1 MAFAST
7 VKEKVSL
14 GNKWLAYGTF
24 TCDGGTTGGDI
35 NTGLKK
41 VEGMWFTGSGESAL
55 ATLVS
60 VNETLPCAGNAVTI
74 VTTANDTGTW
84 YAIGWG
90 A

>member
-24 TCDGGTTGGDI
+24 TCNGGTAGGDI
-35 NTGLKK
+35 DTGLKK
-41 VEGMWFTGSGESAL
+41 VEGMWFTGSGASAL
-55 ATLVS
+55 ATFVS

-74 VTTANDTGTW
+74 VTSTNDTGTW